1 MDQEIV
7 DLPPQVPAVPEPQP
21 GPSGYV
27 PPVPAPAPATD
38 DRWDFMLRE
47 MQWLRAQLETS
58 MARPSASSLL
68 PPLSACPETTKDNP
82 WHVTEGYFSEDGLYH
97 ISSSSA
103 FKVECLEF
111 YPNREA
117 YSHCYFRFSADS
129 VAGNRIPK
137 ETVLLTSGEAATI
150 LASLAR
156 SSGFSQV

>member
-1 MDQEIV
+1 
-7 DLPPQVPAVPEPQP
+7 
-21 GPSGYV
+21 
-27 PPVPAPAPATD
+27 
-38 DRWDFMLRE
+38 
-47 MQWLRAQLETS
+47 

-82 WHVTEGYFSEDGLYH
+82 WRVTEGYFSEDGLYH

-117 YSHCYFRFSADS
+117 YPHCYFRFSADS

-137 ETVLLTSGEAATI
+137 ETVLLPSGEAATI

-156 SSGFSQV
+156 SSGFSQVSVGSMGSTELLFESATDLKAPFLRRLLRQSSRCL